1 MQANLF
7 EPATQTAPAVKEL
20 TRQDIERI
28 IYSNGGGSPATIVFH
43 EDPGH
48 GWLQVP
54 HSLLR
59 SLKIDKK
66 ITGYS
71 YRDAYNAYL
80 EEDQDLSTFL
90 NAIGIQAGSQANKD
104 FWSICEQVYK
114 ENTPIRNK
122 KHY

>member
-1 MQANLF
+1 MQATLF

-28 IYSNGGGSPATIVFH
+28 IYSNGGGSPATIIFH

-54 HSLLR
+54 HSLLK

-66 ITGYS
+66 ISRYS
-71 YRDAYNAYL
+71 YRDTHNAYL
-80 EEDQDLSTFL
+80 EEDCDLSTFMA
-90 NAIGIQAGSQANKD
+90 AIGIKAGSQANRD
-104 FWSICEQVYK
+104 FWSICEQVFK
-114 ENTPIRNK
+114 EDTPIRNK